1 MSNIEI
7 KKSRLAFIY
16 FCILAAFCVII
27 LRMVFIVAFGDKV
40 KISGIYDPRLAG
52 RRANI
57 YDRNDVLVATDL
69 KTKSLYVSSVL
80 VKNPQAISK
89 GLAAIFPRPFLRWNS
104 QKNLWGKK

>member
-16 FCILAAFCVII
+16 FCILEAFLAII
-27 LRMVFIVAFGDKV
+27 ISMIFIVAFGDKV
-40 KISGIYDPRLAG
+40 KVSGIYDPRLAG

-80 VKNPQAISK
+80 VKDPKAIAQGFVEDS
-89 GLAAIFPRPFLRWNS
+89 
-104 QKNLWGKK
+104 